1 MTSLMTDAM
10 HLASELQKMDYV
22 YPTRRKATSSRAH
35 PAASAP
41 YYTYTSALDVRMRVL
56 LLR

>member
-1 MTSLMTDAM
+1 MTDAM

-35 PAASAP
+35 PAASLP